1 MKIDLSKLDLT
12 QFMAHDHFVAGE
24 VVTLVQPQNIGTKW
38 RQDNK
43 HLRSSVWNYEGE
55 LISAGFPKF
64 TNFGE
69 NPEHFPVPQSLKN
82 CTVVEKLDGSL
93 LIVSKY
99 KGQYILRTRGT
110 VDAFTMDNGHELT
123 EFKSYILN
131 LIDREISNLL
141 ETPYDDTPFSDYADT
156 WPVSFLFEWVSP
168 INKIVINYGD
178 KADWYL
184 VGVIKH
190 EDYFIFPQDFLDEF
204 AKVINVKRPATYTFS
219 DVNDLLENVEQWKGK
234 EGVVIYSQN
243 GQMLHKVK
251 GAWYLALHHMK
262 SELSNI
268 EKVMDVW
275 LEQKMP
281 DYNTFY
287 NYIVNSFDYELAEQC
302 RGHISNLC
310 DGRKEVDKII
320 DHMRGF
326 VNSKVRH
333 LASRKEQALTI
344 LNSYGETNRSGYLFK
359 ILDNKPLEKDD
370 YKKLMFQI
378 LKRSH

>member
-1 MKIDLSKLDLT
+1 MKIDLTKLDLT

-24 VVTLVQPQNIGTKW
+24 VVTLVQPQHIGTKW

-43 HLRSSVWNYEGE
+43 HLRSSVWNYQGE

-99 KGQYILRTRGT
+99 KGQLILRTRGT
-110 VDAFTMDNGHELT
+110 VDAFTMDNGHEL
-123 EFKSYILN
+123 EIFKEKFLN
-131 LIDREISNLL
+131 SINHA
-141 ETPYDDTPFSDYADT
+141 TPDT
-156 WPVSFLFEWVSP
+156 WNVSILFEWVSP
-168 INKIVINYGD
+168 QNKIVINYG
-178 KADWYL
+178 AEPDWYV
-184 VGVIKH
+184 VGIVRH
-190 EDYFIFPQDFLDEF
+190 DDYSLFEQSELDMW
-204 AKVINVKRPATYTFS
+204 AKNKNFKRPATYTFS

-234 EGVVIYSQN
+234 EGVVIYSQD

-251 GAWYLALHHMK
+251 GAWYLALHNMK
-262 SELSNI
+262 SELSST

-281 DYNTFY
+281 DYNSFY
-287 NYIVNSFDYELAEQC
+287 NYISTTFDFELAEQI
-302 RGHISNLC
+302 RGTISNLC

-326 VNSKVRH
+326 INSKVRH
-333 LASRKEQALTI
+333 LTSRKEQALTI

-378 LKRSH
+378 LKRSQ